1 MQQPRPR
8 RIAIVGAGPSGLFA
22 AQSLMGQDQIP
33 VEVDLYDRLPT
44 PYGLLRYGVA
54 PDHQNIKA
62 VAAALAKTFENDA
75 VRFVGNVELGANV
88 TREELLDAYDAVVYA
103 VGASEDLHMGIP
115 GEALPGSRSAREFV
129 EWYSAHPDAKTQSL
143 EGVTGVATIGVGN
156 VAVDVA
162 RILAKEAAA
171 LEPTDMP
178 DEVLEELARHT
189 VSDIWL
195 VARRGPQHAAFT
207 TVELREMVN
216 TPGLL
221 VTVEK
226 GVLDGIPE
234 DGLDRR
240 VKGNLAVLRDAA
252 AREVPDPRRRL
263 HFAFWRRPVALE
275 GNDHVESLVLERT
288 ELDPSGRVVGTGERE
303 SIPVQLVLRSIG
315 YRSLPLDDIPFDQ
328 AKGVVPSVEGRVS
341 DPAGALRPR
350 EYVVGW
356 IKRGPTGVIGTNK
369 SDAAQTVRHLV
380 EDLLAQPDAPAPTL
394 DIDAVLATRTPAPT
408 TLEDW
413 RAIDAAEIRRGAR
426 RGKPRSKVATWA
438 ELLDLCRHGQ
448 RAASAAQAAR

>member
-22 AQSLMGQDQIP
+22 AQALVGQDQLP

-62 VAAALAKTFENDA
+62 VAAALAKTFEKDA
-75 VRFVGNVELGANV
+75 VRFVGNVELGKNV

-129 EWYSAHPDAKTQSL
+129 EWYSAHPDAKPQSL
-143 EGVTGVATIGVGN
+143 AGVTGVATIGVGN

-178 DEVLEELARHT
+178 DEVLEELGRHT

-216 TPGLL
+216 TPGLR
-221 VTVEK
+221 VTVQE

-234 DGLDRR
+234 EGLDRR

-252 AREVPDPRRRL
+252 AREVAEPRRTL

-275 GNDHVESLVLERT
+275 GDGHVESLVLERT

-315 YRSLPLDDIPFDQ
+315 YRSLPLVDLPFDE
-328 AKGVVPSVEGRVS
+328 AKGVVPSVEGRVC
-341 DPAGALRPR
+341 DTAGALKPR

-380 EDLLAQPDAPAPTL
+380 EDLLAGPHAPAPRL
-394 DIDAVLATRTPAPT
+394 DIDAALATRVPRPT
-408 TLEDW
+408 TMADW
-413 RAIDAAEIRRGAR
+413 EAIDAAEIHRGAC

-438 ELLDLCRHGQ
+438 ELLDLCTRGEPV
-448 RAASAAQAAR
+448 AQAAR